1 MTLKNVEVIEQN
13 THEKSWFQK
22 FRSKFSSRAASTALV
37 ATGAAVAIPAH
48 AADPVIPDFLAGA
61 TGALTGIATSLG
73 GVFLLAIGVILVVI
87 AFTTSKGG
95 LKRAG

>member
-1 MTLKNVEVIEQN
+1 MTLKNVEVIEQQA
-13 THEKSWFQK
+13 HEKSWFQK
-22 FRSKFSSRAASTALV
+22 FRSKTFAASTVLV

-48 AADPVIPDFLAGA
+48 AEIPDFLAGA
-61 TGALTGIATSLG
+61 TTALAGIATSLG

-87 AFTTSKGG
+87 AFTNSKGG